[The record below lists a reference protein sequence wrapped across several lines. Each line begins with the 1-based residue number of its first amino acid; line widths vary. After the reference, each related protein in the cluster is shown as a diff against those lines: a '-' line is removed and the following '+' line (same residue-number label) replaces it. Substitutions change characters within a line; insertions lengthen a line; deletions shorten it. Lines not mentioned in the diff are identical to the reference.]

1 MRRLRQIS
9 IVGILSLRSL
19 HTRIRSSW
27 VIVIA
32 LLCVIVALLSILS
45 TGEGIKLA
53 YLAVGK
59 PDRAVILSAG
69 AQSEM
74 ASSISPSALG
84 TIADVAG
91 IRKDSDHRPLVDP
104 ENFGTVGSLLKRSNK
119 APGYTIVRGISPQ
132 GLKMSPE
139 IQIVDGRLYRPGTR
153 EIAVGVTAARKFSGL
168 ALGDKVT
175 MLDDGEWT
183 VVGHFSTGSF
193 VDGDLLADPQVM
205 AAALKRPNYNSV
217 IVSLES
223 PQAFDPVKRAIT
235 TDPQLSLT
243 VERQSDY
250 WKRQYQGLPS
260 TPLVVAY
267 VIGVLLAAAAVSGIL
282 HTMHATISSRAKEI
296 AILRAVGF
304 GGLPVAISIVVEAMI
319 FATLGAA
326 LGTAIDWVWLNGYA
340 MNGAY
345 GVFKVAV
352 TPHLLAVAIGWALV
366 TAFVGAIVPAA
377 QEARLTVVAAL
388 GRL

>member
-1 MRRLRQIS
+1 
-9 IVGILSLRSL
+9 
-19 HTRIRSSW
+19 
-27 VIVIA
+27 
-32 LLCVIVALLSILS
+32 
-45 TGEGIKLA
+45 
-53 YLAVGK
+53 
-59 PDRAVILSAG
+59 
-69 AQSEM
+69 M
-74 ASSISPSALG
+74 ASSISPSTLG
-84 TIADVAG
+84 SIADTPG
-91 IRKDSDHRPLVDP
+91 IRRDSAHRPLVDP
-104 ENFGTVGSLLKRSNK
+104 ETFGTVGTLLKRSNK
-119 APGYTIVRGISPQ
+119 SPGYTIVRGISPQ
-132 GLKMSPE
+132 GLNMSPE
-139 IQIVDGRLYRPGTR
+139 IKVIEGRLYRPGTR
-153 EIAVGVTAARKFSGL
+153 EIAVGVTAAKKFSGL
-168 ALGDKVT
+168 ELGDKVT

-183 VVGHFSTGSF
+183 VVGHFAAGSF

-223 PQAFDPVKRAIT
+223 AQSFDQVKHALT

-250 WKRQYQGLPS
+250 WKRQYQSLPS

-304 GGLPVAISIVVEAMI
+304 GGFPVAISIVIEAMI
-319 FATLGAA
+319 FATIGAA

-345 GVFKVAV
+345 GVFRVVV
-352 TPHLLAVAIGWALV
+352 TPHLLAVAIAWALV
-366 TAFVGAIVPAA
+366 TAFIGAIMPAA
-377 QEARLTVVAAL
+377 QEARLRVVDAL